1 MELAEFA
8 GIGRSDWPLLA
19 LDDWSDRFEAI
30 CGRFQIAPRQRH
42 GLVTGAVSVM
52 DGAGIKV
59 VQVANDLDAI
69 RREPCDMCSFQ
80 YTYML
85 K

>member
-69 RREPCDMCSFQ
+69 RREPCDMRSFQ
-80 YTYML
+80 YTC
-85 K
+85 